1 METAIIDKIRGSL
14 VGGAVGDA
22 LGYPV
27 EFIHSYEDI
36 QKRYGEN
43 GITRLDKSHWWIK
56 ENDKRAELKNK
67 AWISETVPMRMLSR

>member
-1 METAIIDKIRGSL
+1 MKTTIKDKIRGSL

-27 EFIHSYEDI
+27 EFILSFEDI

-43 GITRLDKSHWWIK
+43 GITRLDTSHWWIK
-56 ENDKRAELKNK
+56 ENDKRTELKNK

>member
-1 METAIIDKIRGSL
+1 METAIKDKIRGSI

-22 LGYPV
+22 LGYSV

-36 QKRYGEN
+36 QWRYGVN
-43 GITRLDKSHWWIK
+43 GITRLDTSHWWIK
-56 ENDKRAELKNK
+56 ENDKRTELENK